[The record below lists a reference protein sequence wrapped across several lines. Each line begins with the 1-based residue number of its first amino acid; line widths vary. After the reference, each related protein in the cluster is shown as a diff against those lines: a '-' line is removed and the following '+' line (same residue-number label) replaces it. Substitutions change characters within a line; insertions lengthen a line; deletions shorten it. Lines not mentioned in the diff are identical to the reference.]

1 MKTVE
6 RISKFAGDTFAI
18 WVVVVATIS
27 FFVPSAFTWI
37 APYISILLGIIMFGM
52 GLTLSLSDF
61 KALLKTSKSV
71 IIGVLAQF
79 IIMPLVAYALANLF
93 NLPPQAAVGVILVG
107 CCPGGTASNVMTFL
121 AKGNTALSVAVTS
134 ISTLI
139 APFLTPTLTLLL
151 ASKWLPVSPSSM
163 FQSIL
168 EIVLVPIVL
177 GLVVKALFK
186 KQVEKS
192 VTVLPLVSVVG
203 IVAVAGAV
211 VALNSAQIAKTGLLI
226 MLIVILHNGFGLLL
240 GFLAAK
246 FLRLD
251 YPSQKA
257 ISIEV
262 GMQNSGLGAA
272 LALAHFS
279 PAAAVPSAIFSVW
292 HNISGPLLATWWGK
306 RAAKAEEV
314 KKTNSTS
321 TRIHA

>member
-61 KALLKTSKSV
+61 KALLKTPKSV

>member
-61 KALLKTSKSV
+61 KALLKTPKSV
-71 IIGVLAQF
+71 MIGVLAQF

-134 ISTLI
+134 ISTLL

-151 ASKWLPVSPSSM
+151 ASKWLPVSTSSM

-168 EIVLVPIVL
+168 QIVLVPIVL

-306 RAAKAEEV
+306 RAAKIKEV
-314 KKTNSTS
+314 EKADSAS